1 MESPLS
7 QGLIAAPVRP
17 ANRSIFKIMIPGLN
31 NMIQKIFNGAV
42 RQQIQDR
49 AGQFGL
55 KGQEAIDVITTTK
68 NTVKEVLHAEL
79 QSGRYNEV
87 LTLLKNSALQ
97 SGKKVFWDKQVFFDI
112 IIQRVVGRLM
122 VRFGLPQTVAF
133 TLATLLVPFIL
144 KRLGKKALK
153 SGKVQDLLQS
163 LGVMDQLE
171 KFKILKHQVKG
182 KFAPEKK
189 AAA

>member
-1 MESPLS
+1 
-7 QGLIAAPVRP
+7 
-17 ANRSIFKIMIPGLN
+17 
-31 NMIQKIFNGAV
+31 MIQKFFNGAV

-97 SGKKVFWDKQVFFDI
+97 SGKKVFFDKQVFFDK

-144 KRLGKKALK
+144 KRLGKRALK
-153 SGKVQDLLQS
+153 SGKVQDLLHS